1 MSTDDPNRT
10 AHRSESDPLP
20 RDLPRSE
27 QDLTTHQGSPGD
39 PVSTSDSPGPTDTP
53 TLTVN
58 DAHPDDQHRAQE
70 ITRIEG
76 EAGTRPDKPGKPTPT
91 GTVIQSPAEVVQRA
105 ARSTVKIRPTNRP
118 TVPGYEIECELG
130 RGAMGVVYKG
140 RHLRL
145 NRPAAIKMILGGVYQ
160 DPTARVRFL
169 IEAEA
174 FAAMDHPHIVGVYE
188 FGTHDDLPFFAME
201 FVGGGTLAQKLRR
214 EGRFSPADAVG
225 MVARLADGM
234 AAAHAKGIVHRD
246 LKPANVLLTDAG
258 EPKVADFGLAKIGR
272 SDMTVSGAVMG
283 TPSYMSPEQA
293 AGRTRDVGTS
303 SDIWAL
309 GAILYDLLTGRP
321 PFRGE
326 TTDATLEQVLTQEA
340 DRLRAIDP
348 TIPKD
353 LETICLKCLEK
364 EPRKRYPTADA
375 LAVDLRAFFDGKPIM
390 ARPVGSLERVWKWTK
405 RHPRRAVGIA
415 AGLLLTLGL
424 VVAANEVQ
432 KQRVADQLESESRR
446 ADDRIA
452 AEKRLTE
459 EVRRKERE
467 TRATSLVE
475 ALTSADTAGVP
486 RLIEDLA
493 EFRDLTRTQL
503 HALAGQPVSTKQ
515 GLRARL
521 ALLAEEPER
530 LGELAAYLPTCRPE
544 ELLPIR
550 VLLKPQAAA
559 VAPGLWGVLTDMHA
573 EPGRRLRAACILAGL
588 APDDQR
594 WGEVVG
600 GVVEAVVRASPIEF
614 GVWSEALRPV
624 QSGLVPTLVKR
635 YAESQTR
642 IKSGKLSEVGL
653 AAEVSSLDLTA
664 SLLAQYTTDRPV
676 ELSELMMTVDAH
688 HQRLFE
694 RSLSANRAAVVPIL
708 QAELRKSAIPGGVV
722 GPAVAAAVGVSTAVA
737 VKMDPDPV
745 FDALAKRQANAAA
758 VLLALGEFEAV
769 WPLFRFPADG
779 DPSTRSYFLKR
790 LAAISVDPVVLIH
803 RFRDEPLVS
812 ARRGL
817 LIALGDFPLTDR
829 WAGERDT
836 LTMKLLRLYQ
846 EHPDPGLHGAIDW
859 LLRQCWGK
867 AKTLESID
875 AALTAHARAGVL
887 ARGLPWLAG
896 AAARPLMPAPGRPDR
911 DWYVNGEGQT
921 YAIVRGPVKFTLG
934 SPETEP
940 GRIAVNEPAHPKRIE
955 RSFAIATKE
964 VTIEQFR
971 RFLPQFRGGLA
982 RYSPDRNGPAVR
994 LSWYDAAAYCNWL
1007 SKQEGI
1013 PRNEWCYL
1021 PDDKGAYG
1029 EGMQIKPHRLK
1040 LRGYRLPTEAEWEF
1054 ACRAGSVTSRYFG
1067 RTAELLPRYG
1077 WIMKNSDDHAWPVGQ
1092 LRPNELGLFDA
1103 LGNAAEWVDDPAELY
1118 VIDQQD
1124 DVDNLDFKI
1133 INNQRQRI
1141 FRGGSFYDMPAYSR
1155 SANRSSLSP
1164 SNPTNS
1170 LGFRACRTVLD

>member
-1 MSTDDPNRT
+1 MT
-10 AHRSESDPLP
+10 
-20 RDLPRSE
+20 
-27 QDLTTHQGSPGD
+27 
-39 PVSTSDSPGPTDTP
+39 VSG
-53 TLTVN
+53 
-58 DAHPDDQHRAQE
+58 AHPDDQHSVQE
-70 ITRIEG
+70 ITHVEG
-76 EAGTRPDKPGKPTPT
+76 EAGTQPDKPGKLTPT

-105 ARSTVKIRPTNRP
+105 ARSTVEIRPTNRP

-140 RHLRL
+140 RQLRL

-188 FGTHDDLPFFAME
+188 FGTHDELPFFAME

-214 EGRFSPADAVG
+214 EGRFSPTDAVG

-246 LKPANVLLTDAG
+246 LKPANVLLTEAG

-321 PFRGE
+321 PFGGE
-326 TTDATLEQVLTQEA
+326 TTEATLEQVLTHEP
-340 DRLRAIDP
+340 DRPRAIDP
-348 TIPKD
+348 TIPRD

-390 ARPVGSLERVWKWTK
+390 ARPVGSLERLWKWTK
-405 RHPRRAVGIA
+405 RHPRRAIGITV
-415 AGLLLTLGL
+415 GLLLTLGL

-432 KQRVADQLESESRR
+432 KQRVADRLESETKR

-475 ALTSADTAGVP
+475 ALTSAETAGVP
-486 RLIEDLA
+486 RLIEELA

-503 HALAGQPVSTKQ
+503 HAFAGQPVGTKL

-530 LGELAAYLPTCRPE
+530 LGELTAYLPTCRPE

-550 VLLKPQAAA
+550 ALLKPHSAA
-559 VAPGLWGVLTDMHA
+559 VAPELWGVLSDMHT
-573 EPGRRLRAACILAGL
+573 EPGSRVRAACLLAGL
-588 APDDQR
+588 APGDQR
-594 WGEVVG
+594 WGDVVG
-600 GVVEAVVRASPIEF
+600 GVVEAVVRGSPIEF

-624 QSGLVPTLVKR
+624 QDGLVPTLVKR

-642 IKSGKLSEVGL
+642 IKSDKLSEVGL

-688 HQRLFE
+688 HHRLFE
-694 RSLSANRAAVVPIL
+694 RSVSANRAAVVPIL

-722 GPAVAAAVGVSTAVA
+722 GPAVATAVGGPMAVA
-737 VKMDPDPV
+737 VLLDPDPV

-790 LAAISVDPVVLIH
+790 LAAISADPVVLIR
-803 RFRDEPLVS
+803 RFRDEAEVS

-829 WAGERDT
+829 WARERDT
-836 LTMKLLRLYQ
+836 LTMELLSLYR

-859 LLRQCWGK
+859 LLRQKWGK
-867 AKTLESID
+867 ATELAGID
-875 AALTAHARAGVL
+875 RELRSVSRGRVVARAVFGAVPRVGFVGVMGV
-887 ARGLPWLAG
+887 ACG
-896 AAARPLMPAPGRPDR
+896 PLLPAPRVGRDR

-921 YAIVRGPVKFTLG
+921 YAVVRGPVKFTLG
-934 SPETEP
+934 SPDTEP
-940 GRIAVNEPAHPKRIE
+940 GRVPINEPAHPKRIE

-971 RFLPQFRGGLA
+971 RFRPQFRGGLA
-982 RYSPDRNGPAVR
+982 RYSPDRDGPAVGLR
-994 LSWYDAAAYCNWL
+994 WYDAAAYCNWL
-1007 SKQEGI
+1007 SECEGV
-1013 PRNEWCYL
+1013 PPEQWCYEPNDRGL
-1021 PDDKGAYG
+1021 CD
-1029 EGMQIKPHRLK
+1029 EGMQIKPHHLK
-1040 LRGYRLPTEAEWEF
+1040 LRGYRLPTEAEWEY

-1077 WIMKNSDDHAWPVGQ
+1077 WILKNAGDRAWPVGQ
-1092 LRPNELGLFDA
+1092 LRPNEVGLFDA
-1103 LGNAAEWVDDPAELY
+1103 LGNAAEWVEDPAQLY
-1118 VIDQQD
+1118 MTGQQD
-1124 DVDNLDFKI
+1124 DVDNLRFEVI
-1133 INNQRQRI
+1133 HNQRLCL

-1155 SANRSSLSP
+1155 SANRSGQSP
-1164 SNPTNS
+1164 SNPLNS
-1170 LGFRACRTVLD
+1170 MGFRACRTVLD